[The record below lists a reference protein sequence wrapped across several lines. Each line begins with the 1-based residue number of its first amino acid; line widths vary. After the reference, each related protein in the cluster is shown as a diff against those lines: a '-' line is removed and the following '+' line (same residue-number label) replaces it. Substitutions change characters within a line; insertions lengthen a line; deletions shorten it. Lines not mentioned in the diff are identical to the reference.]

1 MKKKKNGVVKENRE
15 IPARKIDRN
24 KTNEM
29 KKACEGNRYVFGEA
43 QILASYR
50 TVLLIRG

>member
-15 IPARKIDRN
+15 IPARKVDRN

-29 KKACEGNRYVFGEA
+29 KKAYEGNTFLVKHKYW
-43 QILASYR
+43 LR
-50 TVLLIRG
+50 TVLCY